1 MKRQTHSLSFK
12 NDPLKLQY
20 VRIAVTGT
28 SIRQE
33 FQISRSSLQRILTR
47 HMCLNAYKI
56 QLTQQLKLNHG
67 LFEITGICQ
76 PAHNHMFML

>member
-47 HMCLNAYKI
+47 HIVSQCLQNPINTTTEAKSRVI
-56 QLTQQLKLNHG
+56 
-67 LFEITGICQ
+67 
-76 PAHNHMFML
+76 